1 MRHLIPFTKDQIS
14 IIETSLEAS
23 LKYADSEYI
32 ELVDEIMKEIKENT
46 RFGGHF
52 EQLHIMSGF
61 TPLSDYNNTI
71 DTNNTMKPVKG
82 WNIEL
87 STSQFDYLCQVLMD
101 ANDDNKIVGR
111 GWDIQTFDNLI
122 DNVCNAK
129 ETYLSNGTK
138 GVLV

>member
-1 MRHLIPFTKDQIS
+1 M
-14 IIETSLEAS
+14 
-23 LKYADSEYI
+23 
-32 ELVDEIMKEIKENT
+32 
-46 RFGGHF
+46 
-52 EQLHIMSGF
+52 HIMSGF
-61 TPLSDYNNTI
+61 TSLSDYNNTI
-71 DTNNTMKPVKG
+71 DTNNTMRQVKG

-87 STSQFDYLCQVLMD
+87 STTQFDYLCEVLMD

>member
-1 MRHLIPFTKDQIS
+1 M
-14 IIETSLEAS
+14 
-23 LKYADSEYI
+23 
-32 ELVDEIMKEIKENT
+32 
-46 RFGGHF
+46 
-52 EQLHIMSGF
+52 HIMSGF
-61 TPLSDYNNTI
+61 TSLSDYNSTI
-71 DTNNTMKPVKG
+71 DTNNTMRQVKG

-87 STSQFDYLCQVLMD
+87 STTQFDYLCEVLMD